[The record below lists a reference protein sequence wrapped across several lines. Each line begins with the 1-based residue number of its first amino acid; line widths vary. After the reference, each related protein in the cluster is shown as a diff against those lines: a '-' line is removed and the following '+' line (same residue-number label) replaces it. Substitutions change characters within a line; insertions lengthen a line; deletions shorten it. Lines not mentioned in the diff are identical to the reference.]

1 MSADKYGNIWVA
13 EHTINKIA
21 VVDPQTGK
29 SKEVKIPNKTP
40 FVQWTT
46 SDSEGNI
53 WFAEQRGHALGMI
66 TTKAS
71 TAQVPSSV
79 PQASP
84 KQNEGISTLIT
95 YNTIVA
101 PAIIVGLVLIA
112 FIYVKNVVD
121 CRIAESTLKKY
132 KMPDRK

>member
-1 MSADKYGNIWVA
+1 
-13 EHTINKIA
+13 
-21 VVDPQTGK
+21 
-29 SKEVKIPNKTP
+29 
-40 FVQWTT
+40 
-46 SDSEGNI
+46 
-53 WFAEQRGHALGMI
+53 MI
-66 TTKAS
+66 TTKIS

-121 CRIAESTLKKY
+121 CRIAERTLKKY
-132 KMPDRK
+132 KMPDRM